1 MSIMKS
7 HMEISER
14 HSKAALLASTT
25 AVLIL
30 VLAGVLFAA
39 ELDAPGNLAPMAAG
53 RDLCSGVTRAP
64 GQSCPI
70 VAKIRA
76 TSSGTKTAALAI
88 PSNGGD
94 EYVVSKSVPLTAVWH
109 ELFAN

>member
-1 MSIMKS
+1 MLAMKT
-7 HMEISER
+7 HNGISER

-30 VLAGVLFAA
+30 VLAGVLFAG
-39 ELDAPGNLAPMAAG
+39 ELEAPGNLAPLAAG
-53 RDLCSGVTRAP
+53 RGLCSGVTLAP

-70 VAKIRA
+70 VAKIGA
-76 TSSGTKTAALAI
+76 TSSGAKTATLSI

-94 EYVVSKSVPLTAVWH
+94 EHVVSKSVPLTALWH